1 MAFSIQKSFLPL
13 LVTVLLAIISS
24 VQATPYPSFLKHSTH
39 RVRHVGRG
47 LKVEVY
53 HPKNTFKVCLYP
65 TPIVLFH
72 TDALWVDRRTAR
84 TVHPPP
90 HLSLDLVNHLTSP
103 QCLSSHPLVSILSI
117 WLGSLGIRR
126 AKPSLR
132 TSSSLMY
139 VPLWVIF
146 EIH

>member
-1 MAFSIQKSFLPL
+1 MVFLIKKSFLPL
-13 LVTVLLAIISS
+13 LVTVFLATISS
-24 VQATPYPSFLKHSTH
+24 VQATPYPSFTKHATH

-65 TPIVLFH
+65 APIDNCSFH
-72 TDALWVDRRTAR
+72 TDTLLVDRPTAR

-103 QCLSSHPLVSILSI
+103 PCLSSHPLVSILSI

-139 VPLWVIF
+139 VPL
-146 EIH
+146 